1 MTVSLQEFVG
11 GRRMVLSRTR
21 PHQST
26 GQTTDRCG
34 FVLNAIQPRC
44 MPEGFDSM
52 KIVLREDVPKVGEAG
67 SVQTVSDGYARNY
80 LIPKGLAVVATTGEM
95 KVAAHNQA
103 VKDRKIARQEDL
115 LRSLSEKI
123 DGQRMTF
130 TAKAGDQGR
139 LYGSITATDVATALG
154 AQISETI
161 DRRRVVLDEPL
172 RSIGEHTV
180 TVHLVGRL
188 RPQVTVIIEADKA
201 DEPEEAEAA
210 NASEAGAS
218 VLEAEGNQPATE

>member
-1 MTVSLQEFVG
+1 
-11 GRRMVLSRTR
+11 
-21 PHQST
+21 
-26 GQTTDRCG
+26 
-34 FVLNAIQPRC
+34 

-123 DGQRMTF
+123 DGQRLTF

-154 AQISETI
+154 TQISETI

-188 RPQVTVIIEADKA
+188 RPQVTVIIEADKT
-201 DEPEEAEAA
+201 DESEQAA
-210 NASEAGAS
+210 APDEDATVTDASEAAAS
-218 VLEAEGNQPATE
+218 APEAEGNQTATE

>member
-1 MTVSLQEFVG
+1 
-11 GRRMVLSRTR
+11 
-21 PHQST
+21 
-26 GQTTDRCG
+26 
-34 FVLNAIQPRC
+34 
-44 MPEGFDSM
+44 M

-123 DGQRMTF
+123 DGQRLTF
-130 TAKAGDQGR
+130 TAKAGEQGR
-139 LYGSITATDVATALG
+139 LYGSITASDVATALG
-154 AQISETI
+154 TQISETI
-161 DRRRVVLDEPL
+161 DRRRVVLEEPL

-188 RPQVTVIIEADKA
+188 RPQITVIIEADKT
-201 DEPEEAEAA
+201 DEPEQTAVRDEGGTATGTPEAA
-210 NASEAGAS
+210 VTAPDD
-218 VLEAEGNQPATE
+218 EGDQTATE